1 MKRSKVCYEFCATRN
16 AAIIIQIAYE
26 SNAKVD
32 SQLGSYTYN
41 DWEALKLLLQAQMF
55 YFGIFQQIFCA
66 EIANQLASE
75 MNNVYKIK

>member
-1 MKRSKVCYEFCATRN
+1 MKRSKVCYEFCGTRN

-41 DWEALKLLLQAQMF
+41 D
-55 YFGIFQQIFCA
+55 
-66 EIANQLASE
+66 
-75 MNNVYKIK
+75 